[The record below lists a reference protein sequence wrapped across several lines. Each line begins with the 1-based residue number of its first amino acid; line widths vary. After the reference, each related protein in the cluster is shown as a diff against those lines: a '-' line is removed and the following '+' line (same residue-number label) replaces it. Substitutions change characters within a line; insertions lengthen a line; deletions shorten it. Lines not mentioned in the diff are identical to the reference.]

1 MKKIILIV
9 FAIFNFSLVKSQTE
23 NPVPPGS
30 NTEQQLENL
39 AEQQDGETEDD
50 SYLQTLVQFRKNPVD
65 LNIADAS
72 DLKELRLLS
81 DIQIQSYLRYR
92 SLLGKLISIYEL
104 QAVPEWDIEIIN
116 RLLPFVKMGNSVSL
130 GEDFSKRLSN
140 GQHSLLLRVQQVLEK
155 SDGFQRPDSI
165 TNRYPGSQQRV
176 FFRYKY
182 SYRNLLQFGITGDKD
197 AGEQFFK
204 GPQKNGFDFYSF
216 HFFARKIGIV
226 KFLALGDY
234 TINMGQG
241 LIQWQSLA
249 FKKSP
254 DITAIKRQ
262 ADIIRPYNSATEFN
276 FMRGGAITLGKKNIE
291 ATAFVSIRKLDGS
304 LNVDTTQTNDDFI
317 SSLLNSGYHR
327 TPTEAAKKNILTQ
340 TAYGGNV
347 TYNKEGLHL
356 GINAI
361 HFKYSNPI
369 IKDLQPYNQ
378 YSISGK
384 YWNNYSFDYSY
395 TFKNMHLFGEAAIDM
410 RKSKAFVGGLLASLD
425 TKVDASLVYR
435 NIDKSYQSVFGNA
448 FTESTFPTNEKGLFL
463 GISVKP
469 KQYLRVDAYAD
480 VFSFPWLRF
489 RVDAPTKG
497 TEYILQM
504 TYRPNKQV
512 EIYTR
517 FKDENK
523 PINLLGQNLPTR
535 TIYTRSRQNWR
546 TNVTYNLSK
555 EVSLRSRVEV
565 MWFDALIKEQAQQ
578 GFLTYFET
586 RYKPFAKPIALNMRL
601 QYFETDGFDSRMYA
615 YETDVL
621 YSFSI
626 PQFIGKGFRYY
637 VNINYDI
644 NKKLTTWFRWSQ
656 TIYANQDN
664 IGSGLDQIAGNK
676 RSEVKF
682 QMLYSF

>member
-1 MKKIILIV
+1 MKKLVLLFFAV
-9 FAIFNFSLVKSQTE
+9 FFFSLAESQTE
-23 NPVPPGS
+23 NPVQPGS

-39 AEQQDGETEDD
+39 TEQQDGETEDD
-50 SYLQTLVQFRKNPVD
+50 SYLQTLVQYRKNPLD
-65 LNIADAS
+65 LNIADAA

-81 DIQIQSYLRYR
+81 DLQIQSFLSYR
-92 SLLGKLISIYEL
+92 QLLGKLISIYEL

-116 RLLPFVKMGNSVSL
+116 RLLPFIKMGNSISFS
-130 GEDFSKRLSN
+130 EDVSKRLSA
-140 GQHSLLLRVQQVLEK
+140 GQHSILLRVQQVLEK
-155 SDGFQRPDSI
+155 SEGFLKPDSI
-165 TNRYPGSQQRV
+165 ANRYPGSQQRV

-204 GPQKNGFDFYSF
+204 GSQKNGFDFYSY
-216 HFFARKIGIV
+216 HFFARKIGII

-249 FKKSP
+249 FRKSP

-262 ADIIRPYNSATEFN
+262 ADIIRPYNSAAEFN
-276 FMRGGAITLGKKNIE
+276 FMRGGAVTIGKKNIE
-291 ATAFVSIRKLDGS
+291 ATAFVSVRKLDGS

-317 SSLLNSGYHR
+317 SSLLISGYHR
-327 TPTEAAKKNILTQ
+327 TPAEIAKKNVLTQ
-340 TAYGGNV
+340 TAFGGNL
-347 TYNKEGLHL
+347 TYNKNKLHIAL
-356 GINAI
+356 NGV
-361 HFKYSNPI
+361 HFKFSNPI
-369 IKDLQPYNQ
+369 VKDLRPYNQ
-378 YSISGK
+378 FSISGN

-395 TFKNMHLFGEAAIDM
+395 TFKNVHLFGEAAMDM
-410 RKSKAFVGGLLASLD
+410 RKSKAYIGGLLASLD

-435 NIDKSYQSVFGNA
+435 NIDKSYQAIYGNA
-448 FTESTFPTNEKGLFL
+448 FTENTFPTNEKGLFL
-463 GISVKP
+463 GVSIKP
-469 KQYLRVDAYAD
+469 KQYLRIDAYAD

-497 TEYILQM
+497 SEYILQF
-504 TYRPNKQV
+504 TYRPSKQV

-517 FKDENK
+517 YKDENK
-523 PINLLGQNLPTR
+523 PINLLGQDLPTR
-535 TIYTRSRQNWR
+535 PIYSRARQNWR
-546 TNVTYNLSK
+546 TNVTYNLTK
-555 EVSLRSRVEV
+555 EISLRSRVEV
-565 MWFDALIKEQAQQ
+565 MWFDAQIKEQAQQ

-586 RYKPFAKPIALNMRL
+586 RYKPFGKPIALNMRL

-637 VNINYDI
+637 FNVNYDI
-644 NKKLTTWFRWSQ
+644 NKKLTTWFRWAQ
-656 TIYANQDN
+656 TIYANQNN
-664 IGSGLDQIAGNK
+664 IGSGLDEIAGNK

-682 QMLYSF
+682 QLLYSF

>member
-1 MKKIILIV
+1 MFV
-9 FAIFNFSLVKSQTE
+9 FSLAKSQTE
-23 NPVPPGS
+23 NPVLPGS

-39 AEQQDGETEDD
+39 ADQQDGETEDD
-50 SYLQTLVQFRKNPVD
+50 SYLQTLVQFRKNPID
-65 LNIADAS
+65 LNIADAA
-72 DLKELRLLS
+72 DLKELRLIS
-81 DIQIQSYLRYR
+81 DLQIQSFLSYR
-92 SLLGKLISIYEL
+92 DLLGKLVSIYEL

-116 RLLPFVKMGNSVSL
+116 RVLPFIKMGNSVSFS
-130 GEDFSKRLSN
+130 EDIGKRLSN
-140 GQHSLLLRVQQVLEK
+140 GQHSILLRVQQVVEK
-155 SDGFQRPDSI
+155 SDGFLRPDSI
-165 TNRYPGSQQRV
+165 VNKYPGSQQRI

-182 SYRNLLQFGITGDKD
+182 AYRNLLQFGITGDKD

-204 GPQKNGFDFYSF
+204 GNQKSGFDFYSF
-216 HFFARKIGIV
+216 HFFARKLGLI

-291 ATAFVSIRKLDGS
+291 ATAFVSVRKLDGS
-304 LNVDTTQTNDDFI
+304 LNIDTTQTNDDFI
-317 SSLLNSGYHR
+317 SSILNSGYHR
-327 TPTEAAKKNILTQ
+327 TPAEFAKKNILTQ
-340 TAYGGNV
+340 TSYGGNLS
-347 TYNKEGLHL
+347 YNNKKFHL
-356 GINAI
+356 ALNSV

-369 IKDLQPYNQ
+369 IKDVQPYNQ
-378 YSISGK
+378 YSITGSNW
-384 YWNNYSFDYSY
+384 YNYSFDYSY
-395 TFKNMHLFGEAAIDM
+395 TFKNVHFFGEAAMDK
-410 RKSKAFVGGLLASLD
+410 RNSKAFVSGLLASLD

-435 NIDKSYQSVFGNA
+435 NIDPQYQAIYGNA
-448 FTESTFPTNEKGLFL
+448 FTESTFPSNERGLFL
-463 GISVKP
+463 GVSIKP
-469 KQYLRVDAYAD
+469 RQFLRVDAYAD
-480 VFSFPWLRF
+480 VFSFPWLKY

-497 TEYILQM
+497 TEYVVQF
-504 TYRPNKQV
+504 TYKPNKQV
-512 EIYTR
+512 EVYMR
-517 FKDENK
+517 FKNENK
-523 PINLLGQNLPTR
+523 PINLSGENLPAR
-535 TIYTRSRQNWR
+535 QIYTRPKQNWR

-565 MWFDALIKEQAQQ
+565 MWFDTHVKERAQQ

-586 RYKPFAKPIALNMRL
+586 KYKPFGKPISLNARL

-615 YETDVL
+615 YESDVL

-637 VNINYDI
+637 FNINYDI

-656 TIYANQDN
+656 TIYANQEN
-664 IGSGLDQIAGNK
+664 IGSGLDQITGNK
-676 RSEVKF
+676 RSEVKIQAMYNF
-682 QMLYSF
+682 